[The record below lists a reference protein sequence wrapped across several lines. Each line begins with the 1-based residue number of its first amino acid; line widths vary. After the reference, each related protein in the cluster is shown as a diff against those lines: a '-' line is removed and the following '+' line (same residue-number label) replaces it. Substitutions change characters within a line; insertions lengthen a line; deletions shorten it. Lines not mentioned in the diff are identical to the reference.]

1 MICPIC
7 KKTIPDNML
16 KCPYCKA
23 RTGLVCKK
31 CNTVNSIF
39 DYKCKKCGNFVTFLL
54 PKTAVTPKCC
64 GDDME
69 KILPNTTDGATE
81 KHVPVVKQD
90 GNTYTVCIGD
100 VEHPM
105 MEKHFIQFIALE
117 TSTGCH
123 MKKLT
128 PANKPEAVFTQA
140 EGEAPVAVYEYC
152 NLHGL
157 WKTDV

>member
-1 MICPIC
+1 ME
-7 KKTIPDNML
+7 
-16 KCPYCKA
+16 
-23 RTGLVCKK
+23 
-31 CNTVNSIF
+31 F
-39 DYKCKKCGNFVTFLL
+39 YKCKKCGNFVTFLL

-81 KHVPVVKQD
+81 KHVPVVRKD

-105 MEKHFIQFIALE
+105 MEEHYIQFIILE
-117 TSTGCH
+117 TETGFY
-123 MKKLT
+123 KKDLK
-128 PANKPEAVFTQA
+128 PGEKPEAVFILG
-140 EGEAPVAVYEYC
+140 EGEKPIAAYEYC

-157 WKTDV
+157 WKKDI